1 MTDLTTVA
9 VGRRQVSPWAAMG
22 ALSIGF
28 FMIMLDTTI
37 VNVAVPAMLRGNLH
51 ASLNQIIWV
60 NSVYLL
66 TYAVPLLLAG
76 RLGDRLGRKPMFIA
90 GLIVF
95 TLSSLC
101 CGLAGTPTLLI
112 TARAVQGLGAA
123 AMAPQT
129 MAFITAMFPPSRRGA
144 PMGMWGAVAGVATI
158 AGPLLGGVLV
168 DNFGWQWIFMVNVPI
183 GVIGL
188 VMAILFVPGA
198 QRRNRHKFDV
208 LGTVLFSLGLL
219 AIVFGVQNGQQY
231 DWGRVWGAIGI
242 PEIIAAGVVLLIAF
256 VVWQR
261 INRNE
266 PLLPLSLFGS
276 RTFSS
281 ANLANVCIGFSITG
295 MFLPVVIFLQSVL
308 GLSPVLSGVTTLPM
322 SLVSGVVAPFA
333 GRLSDR
339 LSGKYVAM
347 FGFAALTGGVA
358 WLALAMH
365 VDVSAWHL
373 VPALLVCGLG
383 IGCIFSPLA
392 NLATGTVPLPL
403 MGAASGVFN
412 TTRQIGGV
420 LGSAAIGVLL
430 QARLVASMHDAAV
443 TAAAQLPAAFRSQ
456 FVNAMVAAAGSATE
470 AGGGGGACQLPAGV
484 HSSVAGR
491 VCALGASTFQ
501 HGFTDAARVT
511 LILPAAVLALGVL
524 ACVAIAR
531 RPRRPVADVTP
542 PRQEDVVVAEP
553 A

>member
-1 MTDLTTVA
+1 
-9 VGRRQVSPWAAMG
+9 
-22 ALSIGF
+22 
-28 FMIMLDTTI
+28 
-37 VNVAVPAMLRGNLH
+37 
-51 ASLNQIIWV
+51 
-60 NSVYLL
+60 
-66 TYAVPLLLAG
+66 
-76 RLGDRLGRKPMFIA
+76 FIT

-95 TLSSLC
+95 TLASLS
-101 CGLAGTPTLLI
+101 CGLAGTPALLI

-144 PMGMWGAVAGVATI
+144 PMGIWGAVAGVATI

-168 DNFGWQWIFMVNVPI
+168 DNLGWQWIFMVNVPI
-183 GVIGL
+183 GAIGL

-231 DWGRVWGAIGI
+231 HWGRVWGAISI
-242 PEIIAAGVVLLIAF
+242 PEIIAAGVVLLVVF

-261 INRNE
+261 LNRDE
-266 PLLPLSLFGS
+266 PLLPLTLFGN

-281 ANLANVCIGFSITG
+281 ANLANVCIGFAITG

-308 GLSPVLSGVTTLPM
+308 GLSPVLSGLTTLPM

-347 FGFAALTGGVA
+347 FGFAALTAGVV
-358 WLALAMH
+358 WLALSIE
-365 VDVSAWHL
+365 VGSSAWRL
-373 VPALLVCGLG
+373 VPALIVCGVG
-383 IGCIFSPLA
+383 IGCVFSPLA
-392 NLATGTVPLPL
+392 NLATSTVPLPR

-412 TTRQIGGV
+412 TTRQVGGV

-430 QARLVASMHDAAV
+430 QARLVPSMHDAAV
-443 TAAAQLPAAFRSQ
+443 TAAAQLPAAFRPE
-456 FVNAMVAAAGSATE
+456 FVNSMVAAAGSATE
-470 AGGGGGACQLPAGV
+470 AGGGGGCQLPPGIP
-484 HSSVAGR
+484 SSVAGR

-501 HGFTDAARVT
+501 HGFTDAARIT
-511 LILPAAVLALGVL
+511 LILPAVVLALGVL
-524 ACVAIAR
+524 ACVAMAH
-531 RPRRPVADVTP
+531 RPKRPMDGFTP

>member
-1 MTDLTTVA
+1 MSDIPAVT
-9 VGRRQVSPWAAMG
+9 VGRRQVNPWAALG

-37 VNVAVPAMLRGNLH
+37 VNVAIPAMLRGNLH
-51 ASLNQIIWV
+51 ATLNQIIWV

-76 RLGDRLGRKPMFIA
+76 RLGDRLGRKQMFLF
-90 GLIVF
+90 GLAVF
-95 TLSSLC
+95 TLSSLA
-101 CGLAGTPTLLI
+101 CGLAGSPGLLI
-112 TARAVQGLGAA
+112 GARAVQGLGAA

-129 MAFITAMFPPSRRGA
+129 MAFITAMFPPAKRGA

-183 GVIGL
+183 GVVGFVL
-188 VMAILFVPGA
+188 AILFVPGKQ
-198 QRRNRHKFDV
+198 QRSRRKFDV

-219 AIVFGVQNGQQY
+219 AVVFGVQNGQQY
-231 DWGRVWGAIGI
+231 DWGNVWGPIGI
-242 PEIIAAGVVLLIAF
+242 PEIIGVGVLLLVAF

-261 INRNE
+261 MNRDE
-266 PLLPLSLFGS
+266 PLLPLALFGH

-281 ANLANVCIGFSITG
+281 ANLANVCIGFAITG
-295 MFLPVVIFLQSVL
+295 MFLPVIIFLQSVL
-308 GLSPVLSGVTTLPM
+308 GLSPVESGLVTLPM
-322 SLVSGVVAPFA
+322 SLVSGIVAPIA

-347 FGFAALTGGVA
+347 FGFAALTIGVA
-358 WLALAMH
+358 WLALQ
-365 VDVSAWHL
+365 VQVGINVWTL
-373 VPALLVCGLG
+373 VGPLVVCGLG

-392 NLATGTVPLPL
+392 NLAVSTVAPPQ

-412 TTRQIGGV
+412 TTRQVGGV

-430 QARLVASMHDAAV
+430 QARLTVSMHNAAV
-443 TAAAQLPAAFRSQ
+443 TAANQLPVQFRPA
-456 FVNAMVAAAGSATE
+456 FVNSMVQAAGSATE
-470 AGGGGGACQLPAGV
+470 AGGGSGCQLPPGV
-484 HSSVAGR
+484 PSALAGR
-491 VCALGASTFQ
+491 LCSLGASTFQ
-501 HGFTDAARVT
+501 HGFTDAARST
-511 LILPAAVLALGVL
+511 LILPVAVLALGAL
-524 ACVAIAR
+524 ACVGIAR
-531 RPRRPVADVTP
+531 RPRPSVPDTT
-542 PRQEDVVVAEP
+542 PRQEQVPEP

>member
-1 MTDLTTVA
+1 MTDTPAVA
-9 VGRRQVSPWAAMG
+9 VGRRRISPWVAMG

-37 VNVAVPAMLRGNLH
+37 VNVAIPAMLRGNLH
-51 ASLNQIIWV
+51 ATLNQVIWV

-66 TYAVPLLLAG
+66 TYAVPLLLCG
-76 RLGDRLGRKPMFIA
+76 RLGDRLGRKPMFIT

-95 TLSSLC
+95 TLASLS
-101 CGLAGTPTLLI
+101 CGLAGSPGLLI

-168 DNFGWQWIFMVNVPI
+168 DDLGWQWIFMVNVPI
-183 GVIGL
+183 GAIGL
-188 VMAILFVPGA
+188 VLAILYVPGA
-198 QRRNRHKFDV
+198 QRRNRHRFDV

-219 AIVFGVQNGQQY
+219 AVVFGVQNGQQY
-231 DWGRVWGAIGI
+231 DWGSVWGAIGI
-242 PEIIAAGVVLLIAF
+242 PEIIAAGVVLLIVF

-261 INRNE
+261 LNRDE
-266 PLLPLSLFGS
+266 PLLPLTLFGN

-347 FGFAALTGGVA
+347 FGFAALTAGVV
-358 WLALAMH
+358 WLA
-365 VDVSAWHL
+365 VTIEVGISAWRL
-373 VPALLVCGLG
+373 VPALVVCGVG
-383 IGCIFSPLA
+383 IGCIFSPLG
-392 NLATGTVPLPL
+392 NLATSTVALPR
-403 MGAASGVFN
+403 MGAASGIFN
-412 TTRQIGGV
+412 TTRQVGGV

-430 QARLVASMHDAAV
+430 QARLVVSMHNAAV
-443 TAAAQLPAAFRSQ
+443 TAAAQLPASFRPAFVDSM
-456 FVNAMVAAAGSATE
+456 AAVARSATA
-470 AGGGGGACQLPAGV
+470 AGGGGGCRLPAGV
-484 HSSVAGR
+484 PAAVAAR
-491 VCALGASTFQ
+491 VCALGQSTFQ
-501 HGFTDAARVT
+501 HGFTDATRAT
-511 LILPAAVLALGVL
+511 LILPAVVLALGVA
-524 ACVAIAR
+524 ACAAMAR
-531 RPRRPVADVTP
+531 RPKRPVDDFTP

>member
-1 MTDLTTVA
+1 MSDIPAVT
-9 VGRRQVSPWAAMG
+9 VGRRQVNPWIALG

-37 VNVAVPAMLRGNLH
+37 VNVAIPAMLRGNLH
-51 ASLNQIIWV
+51 ATLNQIIWV

-76 RLGDRLGRKPMFIA
+76 RLGDRLGRKQMFLT
-90 GLIVF
+90 GLAVF
-95 TLSSLC
+95 TLSSLA
-101 CGLAGTPTLLI
+101 CGLAGTPGLLI
-112 TARAVQGLGAA
+112 GARAVQGLGAA

-129 MAFITAMFPPSRRGA
+129 MAFITAMFPPAKRGA

-168 DNFGWQWIFMVNVPI
+168 DNFGWQWIFAVNVPI
-183 GVIGL
+183 GVIGFVL
-188 VMAILFVPGA
+188 AILFVPGK
-198 QRRNRHKFDV
+198 QQRNRHKFDV

-219 AIVFGVQNGQQY
+219 AVVFGVQNGQQY
-231 DWGRVWGAIGI
+231 HWGNVWGPIGI
-242 PEIIAAGVVLLIAF
+242 PEIIGIGVLLLIAF

-261 INRNE
+261 LNRDE
-266 PLLPLSLFGS
+266 PLLPLTLFGH

-281 ANLANVCIGFSITG
+281 ANVANLCIGFAITG

-308 GLSPVLSGVTTLPM
+308 GLSPVESGLVTLPM
-322 SLVSGVVAPFA
+322 SLVSGIVAPIA

-347 FGFAALTGGVA
+347 VGFVALTIGVA
-358 WLALAMH
+358 WLAFQIN
-365 VDVSAWHL
+365 VGINVWTL
-373 VPALLVCGLG
+373 VGPLVVAGLG

-392 NLATGTVPLPL
+392 NLAVSTVAPPQ

-412 TTRQIGGV
+412 TTRQVGGV

-430 QARLVASMHDAAV
+430 QARLTVSMHNAAV
-443 TAAAQLPAAFRSQ
+443 TAAGQLPVQFRPA
-456 FVNAMVAAAGSATE
+456 FVNSMVQAAGSATD
-470 AGGGGGACQLPAGV
+470 AGGGNACQLPPGV
-484 HSSVAGR
+484 PAALTSRLCS
-491 VCALGASTFQ
+491 LGATTFQ
-501 HGFTDAARVT
+501 HGFTDAARAT
-511 LILPAAVLALGVL
+511 MILPAAVLALGAL
-524 ACVAIAR
+524 ACVGIAR
-531 RPRRPVADVTP
+531 RPRPSVQDTT
-542 PRQEDVVVAEP
+542 PRQEQDAVP

>member
-1 MTDLTTVA
+1 MTEIPTVS
-9 VGRRQVSPWAAMG
+9 VGRRQVNPWVALG

-37 VNVAVPAMLRGNLH
+37 VNVAIPAMLRSNLH
-51 ASLNQIIWV
+51 ATLNQIIWV

-76 RLGDRLGRKPMFIA
+76 RLGDRLGRKPMFIT

-95 TLSSLC
+95 TLASLS
-101 CGLAGTPTLLI
+101 CGLAGTPGLLI
-112 TARAVQGLGAA
+112 AARAVQGLGAA

-129 MAFITAMFPPSRRGA
+129 MAFITAMFPPARRGA

-168 DNFGWQWIFMVNVPI
+168 DNLGWQWIFMVNVPI
-183 GVIGL
+183 GAIGL
-188 VMAILFVPGA
+188 VMAILFVPGK
-198 QRRNRHKFDV
+198 QRRNQHKFDV

-231 DWGRVWGAIGI
+231 DWGKVWGAIGV

-266 PLLPLSLFGS
+266 PLLPLSLFGN

-281 ANLANVCIGFSITG
+281 TNLANVCIGFAITG

-308 GLSPVLSGVTTLPM
+308 GLSPVLSGLTTLPM

-333 GRLSDR
+333 GRLSDK
-339 LSGKYVAM
+339 LSGKFVAM
-347 FGFAALTGGVA
+347 FGFAALTAGVV
-358 WLALAMH
+358 WLALTLE
-365 VDVSAWHL
+365 VGISAWKL
-373 VPALLVCGLG
+373 VPALIVCGVG
-383 IGCIFSPLA
+383 IGCIFSPLG
-392 NLATGTVPLPL
+392 NLATSTVAMRQ

-412 TTRQIGGV
+412 TTRQVGGV

-430 QARLVASMHDAAV
+430 QARLVVSMHTAAV
-443 TAAAQLPAAFRSQ
+443 VAAAQLPAAFRPQ
-456 FVNAMVAAAGSATE
+456 FIDAMAAAAGSATE
-470 AGGGGGACQLPAGV
+470 AGGGGGCQLPAGV
-484 HSSVAGR
+484 PQSVAGR

-511 LILPAAVLALGVL
+511 MILPAAVLALGVV
-524 ACVAIAR
+524 ACLVIAR
-531 RPRRPVADVTP
+531 HPKRPTEDAAP
-542 PRQEDVVVAEP
+542 PRQEDVVVAGP

>member
-1 MTDLTTVA
+1 LVT
-9 VGRRQVSPWAAMG
+9 VGRRQVNPWAAMG

-37 VNVAVPAMLRGNLH
+37 VNVAIPAMLRDRHLH
-51 ASLNQIIWV
+51 ATLNQIVWV

-76 RLGDRLGRKPMFIA
+76 RLGDRLGRKPMFLF
-90 GLIVF
+90 GLVVF
-95 TLSSLC
+95 TLASLS
-101 CGLAGTPTLLI
+101 CGLADTPTLLI

-123 AMAPQT
+123 AMGPQT
-129 MAFITAMFPPSRRGA
+129 MAFITTLFRPAKRGA

-168 DNFGWQWIFMVNVPI
+168 DNLGWQWIFVVNVPI

-188 VMAILFVPGA
+188 VLAILFVPGK
-198 QRRNRHKFDV
+198 QQTNKHKFDV

-231 DWGRVWGAIGI
+231 HWGAVWGAIGI
-242 PEIIAAGVVLLIAF
+242 PEIIGLGVVLLVAF
-256 VVWQR
+256 VIWQR
-261 INRNE
+261 VNRDE
-266 PLLPLSLFGS
+266 PLLPLSLFHH
-276 RTFSS
+276 RTFSA
-281 ANLANVCIGFSITG
+281 ANLANVSIGFAITG

-308 GLSPVLSGVTTLPM
+308 GLSPVESGLVTLPM

-347 FGFAALTGGVA
+347 FGFVALTIGVA
-358 WLALAMH
+358 WLAVQIQVGAS
-365 VDVSAWHL
+365 VWTL
-373 VPALLVCGLG
+373 VGPLIVCGLG
-383 IGCIFSPLA
+383 IGAIFSPLA
-392 NLATGTVPLPL
+392 NLATGTVEPRQ

-430 QARLVASMHDAAV
+430 QARLTVSMHTAAV
-443 TAAAQLPAAFRSQ
+443 AASAQLPAAFRPA
-456 FVNAMVAAAGSATE
+456 FVNSMVQTAGSATD
-470 AGGGGGACQLPAGV
+470 AGGGASCQLPPGV
-484 HSSVAGR
+484 PAAVAGR
-491 VCALGASTFQ
+491 VCALGASTFEQ
-501 HGFTDAARVT
+501 GFTDAAKAT
-511 LILPAAVLALGVL
+511 LILPVVILALGAV
-524 ACVAIAR
+524 ACIAIAR
-531 RPRRPVADVTP
+531 RPSRPVTDLTP
-542 PRQEDVVVAEP
+542 PRDPLVAEH

>member
-1 MTDLTTVA
+1 MSDIPAVT

-76 RLGDRLGRKPMFIA
+76 RLGDRIGRKPMFIA
-90 GLIVF
+90 GLVVF
-95 TLSSLC
+95 TLSSLS
-101 CGLAGTPTLLI
+101 CGLAGTPGLLI

-168 DNFGWQWIFMVNVPI
+168 DNLGWQWIFMVNVPI
-183 GVIGL
+183 GAIGL
-188 VMAILFVPGA
+188 VMAILFVPGG

-208 LGTVLFSLGLL
+208 LGTVLFSLALL

-231 DWGRVWGAIGI
+231 HWGTVWGAIGI
-242 PEIIAAGVVLLIAF
+242 PEIIAAGVVLLVAF

-261 INRNE
+261 INQNE

-281 ANLANVCIGFSITG
+281 ANVANMCIGFAITG

-322 SLVSGVVAPFA
+322 SLVSGVVAPLA

-347 FGFAALTGGVA
+347 FGFAALAGGVV
-358 WLALAMH
+358 WLAMEIQ
-365 VDVSAWHL
+365 VGTSAWRL
-373 VPALLVCGLG
+373 VPALIVCGLG
-383 IGCIFSPLA
+383 IGCVFSPLA
-392 NLATGTVPLPL
+392 NLATSTVSLRQ

-430 QARLVASMHDAAV
+430 QARLVVSMHDAAV
-443 TAAAQLPAAFRSQ
+443 TAAAQLPAGFRQ
-456 FVNAMVAAAGSATE
+456 PFVDAMVAAAGSATE
-470 AGGGGGACQLPAGV
+470 AGGGSGCQLPAGV
-484 HSSVAGR
+484 PASIAGR

-511 LILPAAVLALGVL
+511 MILPAAVLALGVL
-524 ACVAIAR
+524 ACLAIAR
-531 RPRRPVADVTP
+531 RPQRPVEDITP
-542 PRQEDVVVAEP
+542 PRQEDVAVAEP